1 MRSRATW
8 ICALSAWSL
17 AAAAVSA
24 QSPDQPPPRVPT
36 PDEEFVAGAAADALV
51 EMELARVV
59 AERATRP
66 ELREYA
72 RLAASEQA
80 RVYEELKALAAQK
93 KYALPSELTPEQ
105 KGQLA
110 AVSRLQGAAFDDA
123 YAAAA
128 AGSRDR
134 ALAAFD
140 KVAGAWGD
148 PDVKAWATRA
158 LPTIRQRLARA
169 RQLSGAVAATGR

>member
-1 MRSRATW
+1 M
-8 ICALSAWSL
+8 CALSAWSL
-17 AAAAVSA
+17 TAAAVA
-24 QSPDQPPPRVPT
+24 LQSPDQGPPRVPT
-36 PDEEFVAGAAADALV
+36 PDEEFVAGTASSALV
-51 EMELARVV
+51 EIELARV
-59 AERATRP
+59 AAARATRA
-66 ELREYA
+66 ELREWA
-72 RLAASEQA
+72 RAAATEQA

-110 AVSRLQGAAFDDA
+110 ALGRLTGAALDDA

-128 AGSRDR
+128 AGSRAE

-158 LPTIRQRLARA
+158 LPTLRQRLAAA
-169 RQLSGAVAATGR
+169 RRLSGTAAASSR